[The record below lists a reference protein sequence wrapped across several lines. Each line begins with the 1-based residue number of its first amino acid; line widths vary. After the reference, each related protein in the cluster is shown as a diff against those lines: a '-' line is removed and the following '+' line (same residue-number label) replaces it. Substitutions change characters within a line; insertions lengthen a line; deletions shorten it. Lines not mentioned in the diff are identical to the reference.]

1 MLSTA
6 GGEAMS
12 FRNWATAYFHYL
24 TGSGPHRCWD
34 WPALALLSGASWLYR
49 KGVLAKYHSI
59 ASHPERQEHVPAV
72 VISLGNITVGGTG
85 KTPTACMLAR
95 RLQAQGWRVAL
106 LNRGYRSQ
114 REQGGAAVMS
124 DGQHVLLTAEEGGD
138 EACLMARS
146 LPGVPVLVGRHR
158 AAGGRLA
165 VERFGTQVLLL
176 DDGFQHWQLYRD
188 LDIVLVDGTNPFGN
202 GHVLPR
208 GILREPLE
216 QLARAGA
223 FIITKRDQISQDRA
237 DAIVR
242 QLRQYNRQAPVAIAI
257 HKPSRCLSFA
267 AWHEGRSDGA
277 GELRPDGQPVLAVS
291 ALGNP
296 ASFERTLSDA
306 GFTVTGAIRYEDHH
320 QYSRDDIRQMA
331 DQAAAAGC
339 PLVTTEKDA
348 VKLPASLIHEYDLP
362 LYVLSITIEIVEG
375 QETIDT
381 ILQAVLEDKL

>member
-1 MLSTA
+1 MDGHGHRRLPVVLPQLTDN
-6 GGEAMS
+6 GIRPVLGNLVP
-12 FRNWATAYFHYL
+12 FRNDEGA
-24 TGSGPHRCWD
+24 GPCQLFQRFPQD
-34 WPALALLSGASWLYR
+34 PPRQDVAVAERIGPVDEDDVQVPVQLP
-49 KGVLAKYHSI
+49 VL
-59 ASHPERQEHVPAV
+59 EAV
-72 VISLGNITVGGTG
+72 VEEEDLR
-85 KTPTACMLAR
+85 PEAFD
-95 RLQAQGWRVAL
+95 
-106 LNRGYRSQ
+106 SQ
-114 REQGGAAVMS
+114 
-124 DGQHVLLTAEEGGD
+124 T
-138 EACLMARS
+138 
-146 LPGVPVLVGRHR
+146 

-242 QLRQYNRQAPVAIAI
+242 QLRQYNRQAPVAMAI

-277 GELRPDGQPVLAVS
+277 GELRPDGQPILAVS

-306 GFTVTGAIRYEDHH
+306 GFTVTSAIRYEDHH

>member
-1 MLSTA
+1 
-6 GGEAMS
+6 MS

-146 LPGVPVLVGRHR
+146 LPGVPVIVGRHR
-158 AAGGRLA
+158 AVGGRLA
-165 VERFGTQVLLL
+165 VEQFGTQVLLL

-188 LDIVLVDGTNPFGN
+188 LDIVLIDGTNPFGN

-208 GILREPLE
+208 GLLREPLE
-216 QLARAGA
+216 QLARADV
-223 FIITKRDQISQDRA
+223 FVITKRDQIGQDQA

-242 QLRQYNRQAPVAIAI
+242 TLQQYNREAPVTMAI
-257 HKPSRCLSFA
+257 HKPLRCLSFA
-267 AWHEGRSDGA
+267 AWYEGRNDDA
-277 GELRPDGQPVLAVS
+277 GKLLPHEHPVLAVS

-296 ASFERTLSDA
+296 ASFERTLGDA
-306 GFTVTGAIRYEDHH
+306 GFTVAGAIRYEDHH
-320 QYSRDDIRQMA
+320 RYSRDDIRQMA
-331 DQAAAAGC
+331 DKAAAAGC

-362 LYVLSITIEIVEG
+362 LYVLGITIEIVEG
-375 QETIDT
+375 QEKIDT

>member
-1 MLSTA
+1 MPLSVSC
-6 GGEAMS
+6 G
-12 FRNWATAYFHYL
+12 
-24 TGSGPHRCWD
+24 
-34 WPALALLSGASWLYR
+34 
-49 KGVLAKYHSI
+49 
-59 ASHPERQEHVPAV
+59 
-72 VISLGNITVGGTG
+72 
-85 KTPTACMLAR
+85 
-95 RLQAQGWRVAL
+95 
-106 LNRGYRSQ
+106 
-114 REQGGAAVMS
+114 
-124 DGQHVLLTAEEGGD
+124 
-138 EACLMARS
+138 
-146 LPGVPVLVGRHR
+146 
-158 AAGGRLA
+158 
-165 VERFGTQVLLL
+165 
-176 DDGFQHWQLYRD
+176 
-188 LDIVLVDGTNPFGN
+188 
-202 GHVLPR
+202 
-208 GILREPLE
+208 
-216 QLARAGA
+216 
-223 FIITKRDQISQDRA
+223 
-237 DAIVR
+237 
-242 QLRQYNRQAPVAIAI
+242 RQAPVAMAI

>member
-85 KTPTACMLAR
+85 KTPTVCMLAR

-242 QLRQYNRQAPVAIAI
+242 QLRQYNRQAPVAMAV
-257 HKPSRCLSFA
+257 HKPASCLSFA
-267 AWHEGRSDGA
+267 AWYDGRRA
-277 GELRPDGQPVLAVS
+277 GEAGLPKGTKVLAVS

-296 ASFERTLSDA
+296 VSFEQTLRDA
-306 GFTVTGAIRYEDHH
+306 GFTVAAAIRYEDHH